1 MVVWQKWQVN
11 HMLRE
16 EKRNFTH
23 HVVPVISSNYL
34 DLMINLECNFD
45 LFLEI
50 APIEPAALAI
60 KMSLSMM
67 TSSFQKFQWLFQ
79 N

>member
-1 MVVWQKWQVN
+1 
-11 HMLRE
+11 MLRE
-16 EKRNFTH
+16 EKRNFTQ

-34 DLMINLECNFD
+34 DPMMNLECNFD

-60 KMSLSMM
+60 KTWPAVM
-67 TSSFQKFQWLFQ
+67 TSSFQRFQWLFQ